1 MLLLVAAPTLAERP
15 PQFPKDATDI
25 VTAKVLRIYTSTEP
39 FAGDGVMTHYLAD
52 LEVAGASKGQLKEGD
67 VISARWFHVTKS
79 PSKPLP
85 AAYGQN
91 QPAFAGGAG
100 LFIVPGQFAA
110 NSYGCYLM
118 DVDAQTL
125 CAYQWFP
132 GEKKMRLVASR
143 SFQHDRFLAEFNTD
157 NPAPPEVK
165 AMLDKQREATRGQ

>member
-1 MLLLVAAPTLAERP
+1 MRSSILRRKRHMTVALYLNAALLATIAVVLLNRPDAPRLLPE
-15 PQFPKDATDI
+15 
-25 VTAKVLRIYTSTEP
+25 
-39 FAGDGVMTHYLAD
+39 
-52 LEVAGASKGQLKEGD
+52 
-67 VISARWFHVTKS
+67 
-79 PSKPLP
+79 LP

-100 LFIVPGQFAA
+100 LFVVPGQFAS
-110 NSYGCYLM
+110 NTFGCYLM

-132 GEKKMRLVASR
+132 GEKKMRLVAAR

-157 NPAPPEVK
+157 APAPPEVK